1 MSPQIELQ
9 NLLFD
14 IQSIED
20 ELRRFERKYRLRSA
34 VFYSMVMD
42 GTLEQSEEFIKWLG
56 LYEILQ
62 RREKQ
67 YADLASRTVSTIA
80 PYINAVAYA

>member
-34 VFYSMVMD
+34 VFYNMVMD
-42 GTLEQSEEFIKWLG
+42 STLDQSEEFIKWLG

-67 YADLASRTVSTIA
+67 YAELASRTVDTIA

>member
-1 MSPQIELQ
+1 MSQQTELE
-9 NLLFD
+9 NLLRD

-20 ELRRFERKYRLRSA
+20 ELRHFERKYRLRSA
-34 VFYSMVMD
+34 TFYWLVMD
-42 GTLEQSEEFIKWLG
+42 GKLEQSPDFIKWLG

-67 YADLASRTVSTIA
+67 YQELASRLVETMA
-80 PYINAVAYA
+80 PYINAAAYA